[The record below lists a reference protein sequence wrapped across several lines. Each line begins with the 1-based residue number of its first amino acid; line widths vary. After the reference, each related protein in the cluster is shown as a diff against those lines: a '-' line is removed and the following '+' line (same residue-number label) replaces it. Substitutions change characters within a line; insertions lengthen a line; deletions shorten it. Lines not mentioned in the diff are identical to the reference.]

1 MNEIATSLQYVPHVN
16 QIRIDHVY
24 ASKRQLENFRGSVV
38 KINKIRL
45 LVKRLLKNRAAK
57 KIEALKHG
65 DHRDPPSPALVK
77 LLCKQKQN
85 PVFDWSQTE
94 MFQVSTKRSGTW
106 PPFHADKPSRIQ
118 SSSRQSSFVKSRF
131 DIPDLS
137 ALSVS
142 SLCSHSNK
150 STNDSLPGVKA
161 YRSLSSISIS
171 LQQSMS
177 IVEACSPVNRH
188 RFRSCFYPDGLLLV
202 VMWCSAL
209 SALVLFLRDQKDYID
224 WECALFSSRRC
235 EALTGD
241 LCTT

>member
-16 QIRIDHVY
+16 QTRIDHVH
-24 ASKRQLENFRGSVV
+24 APKRKLEKFIGSMV
-38 KINKIRL
+38 KINKLRL
-45 LVKRLLKNRAAK
+45 LVKRVLKNRAAK
-57 KIEALKHG
+57 KIDALKHG

-85 PVFDWSQTE
+85 PVFDWSETE

-106 PPFHADKPSRIQ
+106 PPSHADKPPRIQ
-118 SSSRQSSFVKSRF
+118 SSSRQSSFVKSRVGV
-131 DIPDLS
+131 PDLS

-150 STNDSLPGVKA
+150 STDGSLPGGKA

-171 LQQSMS
+171 LQQSLS
-177 IVEACSPVNRH
+177 IVEACSPLNRH

-202 VMWCSAL
+202 VMWGSAL
-209 SALVLFLRDQKDYID
+209 SALVLFLLDQKDYIRSG
-224 WECALFSSRRC
+224 CTLFLSRRC
-235 EALTGD
+235 EAY
-241 LCTT
+241 